1 MMALFRDLRVR
12 VANLAANYMNG
23 WSHHGIAAL
32 ETLQLQ
38 RFGRCER
45 AQRDFDT
52 SATGSSV
59 ALAAGDTNV
68 CNVRPVHSTTP
79 VQKKGNRG
87 PTAPLW
93 VQIVSP
99 SRAG

>member
-52 SATGSSV
+52 SATGSPDTF
-59 ALAAGDTNV
+59 AA
-68 CNVRPVHSTTP
+68 
-79 VQKKGNRG
+79 
-87 PTAPLW
+87 
-93 VQIVSP
+93 
-99 SRAG
+99 